1 MKISC
6 TLMHYESL
14 IHRAILVG
22 YWVSHDSRVHAEV
35 DCSLAE
41 VRKDSAPDAMTL
53 FSLFL
58 K

>member
-1 MKISC
+1 MP
-6 TLMHYESL
+6 H
-14 IHRAILVG
+14 G
-22 YWVSHDSRVHAEV
+22 SRVHAEV

-41 VRKDSAPDAMTL
+41 VRKGSAPDAVTL

>member
-1 MKISC
+1 MF
-6 TLMHYESL
+6 H
-14 IHRAILVG
+14 VP
-22 YWVSHDSRVHAEV
+22 RVHAAV

-41 VRKDSAPDAMTL
+41 VRKDCAPDAVTL